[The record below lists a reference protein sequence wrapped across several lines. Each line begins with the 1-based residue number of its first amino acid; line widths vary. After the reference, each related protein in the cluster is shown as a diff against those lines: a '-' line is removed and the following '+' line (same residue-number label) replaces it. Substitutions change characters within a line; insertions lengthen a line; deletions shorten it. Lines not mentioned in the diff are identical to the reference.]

1 MFNINYIATLLAVM
15 VVFMVIITVF
25 ASVCPTEVA
34 QAQAVLAP
42 LHEALDTVSIIVAQ

>member
-1 MFNINYIATLLAVM
+1 MFNINYIATVLAVM

-34 QAQAVLAP
+34 NATAALAP
-42 LHEALDTVSIIVAQ
+42 LPEALHPVSIIAQ